1 FSGRLYRE
9 SFFRPAMAL
18 LSRIRAAA
26 QPLIRTESLRSYG
39 SAAAQ
44 LVDYEEYQN
53 RNCVMEE
60 SEGSV
65 PRRGVQWVIMGD
77 PMAQRHV
84 YAQWLSKLL
93 DVPHISMGSLVRQ
106 ELHPRS
112 SLYKQIADAVNQ
124 GKLVPE
130 EVIFGLLSK
139 RLEEGYCSGES
150 GFILDGIPR
159 SKIQA
164 EILDKTV
171 DIDLVLNLK
180 CAEDLVSKKD
190 KSTGLYPPLEFL
202 RRGASGIST
211 SRQPEGGHF
220 RPSSIM
226 DDVSRKNLHVH
237 AEQVN
242 PLEEYYRK
250 QRKLLDFQVAGGP
263 GETWQGLLAA
273 LHLQHRNAVGST
285 QLTAGC

>member
-1 FSGRLYRE
+1 
-9 SFFRPAMAL
+9 MAL
-18 LSRIRAAA
+18 LSRMRAAA
-26 QPLIRTESLRSYG
+26 KPLMRRRYG
-39 SAAAQ
+39 SAAAAQ
-44 LVDYEEYQN
+44 LADYDDYDEYDEECCEKN
-53 RNCVMEE
+53 RRCLMEE

-65 PRRGVQWVIMGD
+65 PTRGVQWVIMGD
-77 PMAQRHV
+77 PMAKRHV

-112 SLYKQIADAVNQ
+112 TLYKQIADAVNQ
-124 GKLVPE
+124 RKLVPE

-139 RLEEGYCSGES
+139 RLEEGYCRGES

-180 CAEDLVSKKD
+180 CAEDLMSKKEQ
-190 KSTGLYPPLEFL
+190 SPRLYPSLEFL
-202 RRGASGIST
+202 CRGTSGINT
-211 SRQPEGGHF
+211 SRQPEGSHF

-237 AEQVN
+237 AEQVK

>member
-1 FSGRLYRE
+1 MRR
-9 SFFRPAMAL
+9 R
-18 LSRIRAAA
+18 
-26 QPLIRTESLRSYG
+26 YG
-39 SAAAQ
+39 SAAAAQ
-44 LVDYEEYQN
+44 LADYDDYDEYDEECCEKN
-53 RNCVMEE
+53 RRCLMEE

-65 PRRGVQWVIMGD
+65 PTRGVQWVIMGD
-77 PMAQRHV
+77 PMAKRHV
-84 YAQWLSKLL
+84 YAQWLAKLL

-112 SLYKQIADAVNQ
+112 TLYKQIADAVNQ

-139 RLEEGYCSGES
+139 RLEEGYCRGES

-180 CAEDLVSKKD
+180 CAEDLMSKKE
-190 KSTGLYPPLEFL
+190 KSPRLYPSLEFL
-202 RRGASGIST
+202 CRGTSGINT
-211 SRQPEGGHF
+211 SRQAEGSHF

-237 AEQVN
+237 AEQVK

>member
-1 FSGRLYRE
+1 
-9 SFFRPAMAL
+9 MAL
-18 LSRIRAAA
+18 LSRMRAAA
-26 QPLIRTESLRSYG
+26 QPLIRAESLRSYG

-44 LVDYEEYQN
+44 LADYDYDDYEYEEYQN

-65 PRRGVQWVIMGD
+65 PPRGVQWVIMGD

-112 SLYKQIADAVNQ
+112 SIYKQIADAVNQ

-139 RLEEGYCSGES
+139 RLEEGYCRGES

-159 SKIQA
+159 SKVQA

-180 CAEDLVSKKD
+180 CAEDLVSKKN

-202 RRGASGIST
+202 RRGASGINT
-211 SRQPEGGHF
+211 SRQPDGGQF

-237 AEQVN
+237 AEQVK